1 MNKQEFIDLGLS
13 EELAEKAA
21 AASKKELDEYIPKHH
36 FEEVNE
42 AKKKAEKD
50 FREQSQQLEELKKS
64 SGDNEDLKNQIQ
76 KLQDDA
82 AEKEKKYQDDMNEL
96 RMNNAIKLALSG
108 QAQDEELVAGLFD
121 RSKLILNE
129 DGKVTGLDEQLKALR
144 ETKGFLFKEQVE
156 EKPGFHKVGGNP
168 PSNQTG
174 GESMSLHDAIAAKYN
189 M

>member
-42 AKKKAEKD
+42 AKKK
-50 FREQSQQLEELKKS
+50 LEELKKS